1 VQSGFFWSSAIR
13 NSATSVE
20 LFSLSG
26 RRLRDAGMFGYLV
39 VVGLLLGGGYG
50 ALNWLAAPEP
60 AKVVSKVAHKPSS
73 RSHYPEISDVKS
85 PESISTAITAQSN
98 SAGPSGNEKSGSDDR
113 PAPASAQADTAAKEQ
128 GTPASVSAPAPDPAI
143 PSPNVQV
150 SRLRATGARE
160 EVSDG
165 VSVTK
170 AKAPSTEARKP
181 TRKMT
186 SRDHRH
192 DPHDDDVEQ
201 DDRHSPEQRQ
211 SFAGHQYAGAATKGE
226 RDKATKSERD
236 NPTGRPLAV
245 MTLRT
250 IEFPDGRRVSQL
262 LPYGRSPHRINP
274 YPGGDRIPE
283 LDLDE

>member
-1 VQSGFFWSSAIR
+1 MPA
-13 NSATSVE
+13 
-20 LFSLSG
+20 L
-26 RRLRDAGMFGYLV
+26 FGYLL

-85 PESISTAITAQSN
+85 PESTSATAITAQSN
-98 SAGPSGNEKSGSDDR
+98 FAGPSGNEKSGSDDR
-113 PAPASAQADTAAKEQ
+113 PAPAPAQADTAAKER
-128 GTPASVSAPAPDPAI
+128 GTQASDSAPSPDQAI
-143 PSPNVQV
+143 TSANVQV
-150 SRLRATGARE
+150 SRQRATGARE
-160 EVSDG
+160 EASDG

-170 AKAPSTEARKP
+170 SKAPSKEARKP
-181 TRKMT
+181 TRKMA

-192 DPHDDDVEQ
+192 DPHDDNAEL

-211 SFAGHQYAGAATKGE
+211 AFAGHQYAGGTTKSE

-236 NPTGRPLAV
+236 NPTGRPLAL

-262 LPYGRSPHRINP
+262 LPYGRSPYRINP
-274 YPGGDRIPE
+274 YSGGDRIPE